1 MKNRGFSLVELV
13 VVIAIIGTLATV
25 ATIAFSSW
33 QKKYGIEAQV
43 KEMVV
48 DLTDVRMMAIHTKR
62 AHLVTLNPSSMV
74 FRRFSSEAD
83 ATGTEVMNKT
93 LKYPIQQFASGTL
106 TAFGNTPIAINDRG
120 YTSDL
125 MSIVVG
131 SGLGGDPAY
140 NCLVIHRARVNIGRI
155 NGNDCVLQ

>member
-1 MKNRGFSLVELV
+1 MLELL
-13 VVIAIIGTLATV
+13 VVIAIIGMLVTA

-33 QKKYGIEAQV
+33 QRKYGIEAQV
-43 KEMVV
+43 KEMLV

-62 AHLVTLNPSSMV
+62 AHRVTLNPSSMV

-83 ATGTEVMNKT
+83 VAGTEVFNKT
-93 LKYPIQQFASGTL
+93 LKYPIQQFSSGTL
-106 TAFGNTPIAINDRG
+106 TAFANTSIAIDERG
-120 YTSDL
+120 YTSNL

-140 NCLVIHRARVNIGRI
+140 NCLVIHWARVNTGRI